1 MFQGHAERIGKIR
14 KQSNTSQHSTDDS
27 NRYNV
32 EADISRWLSE
42 EGWQLSP
49 YTQTDLCFG
58 VAADDGSTKLIV
70 AQLAQ
75 MPDRISIEAGITI
88 IDDHVNKFAG
98 LPEKKRREFLWDLRF
113 ALLQMDVAFQGL
125 SEPLQ
130 QVMVGQTLYCDA
142 LTKDLFMQRLSEV
155 EKAVLLVIWK
165 VGRLMEEPPPQA
177 GFFKG

>member
-1 MFQGHAERIGKIR
+1 
-14 KQSNTSQHSTDDS
+14 
-27 NRYNV
+27 
-32 EADISRWLSE
+32 
-42 EGWQLSP
+42 
-49 YTQTDLCFG
+49 
-58 VAADDGSTKLIV
+58 
-70 AQLAQ
+70 

-98 LPEKKRREFLWDLRF
+98 LPKKKMREFLWDLRF

-165 VGRLMEEPPPQA
+165 VGRLMEEPLPQA